1 MRLAVFLIPGLALAG
16 LALAVRRHRL
26 AARQRAA
33 SVHQGADVLKWRSRR
48 RNKQAAVQQDG
59 NAHKNVDP
67 APLAKPPKNV
77 ELAPVVTLP
86 QQRTPPLDAAAVPA
100 DAALG
105 AAARRVKLGELLVRQ
120 GHGAGSAAVRALL
133 KAGRVTVNGALER
146 SYARKIADGFDVK
159 VHASAAAAASAV
171 AAAATSEGTGAGG
184 GGDGGEGTAV
194 SAPHLV
200 VWCKP
205 CGVVCSLG
213 DDGGGRTNLQGAI
226 TADGLRRPG
235 LHPVGRLDC
244 HSCGLMLWRRMLEGL
259 VSGTS
264 RRGGCGHEGR
274 RGGAMPHPCRT
285 HATPMPHPCR
295 TLAAPMPHPCR
306 TRAAP
311 WPHPGR
317 THAAPL
323 EASVRLASREAP
335 SSSYL

>member
-1 MRLAVFLIPGLALAG
+1 MVMRLAVFLIPGLALAG

-33 SVHQGADVLKWRSRR
+33 GVHQGADVLKWRSRR
-48 RNKQAAVQQDG
+48 RTPNAKAAVQQDG
-59 NAHKNVDP
+59 NVHKNVDP
-67 APLAKPPKNV
+67 APLTRTPKNV

-86 QQRTPPLDAAAVPA
+86 QQRTLPMDAAAVPA

-120 GHGAGSAAVRALL
+120 GHGAGSAAARALL

-146 SYARKIADGFDVK
+146 SFARKIADGFDVK
-159 VHASAAAAASAV
+159 VHASAAAAAAAV
-171 AAAATSEGTGAGG
+171 AAAATSEGAGVG
-184 GGDGGEGTAV
+184 GGEGGDGDEGTPA

-226 TADGLRRPG
+226 TAHGLRRPG

-244 HSCGLMLWRRMLEGL
+244 HSCGLMLCRRMLEGL

-264 RRGGCGHEGR
+264 RSQSRSVRSRGPPR
-274 RGGAMPHPCRT
+274 RGHAAPLPHPCRT
-285 HATPMPHPCR
+285 LATPLPHPCR
-295 TLAAPMPHPCR
+295 TLAAP
-306 TRAAP
+306 
-311 WPHPGR
+311 
-317 THAAPL
+317 L
-323 EASVRLASREAP
+323 ESA
-335 SSSYL
+335 